1 MLGRGG
7 KNLNYYKSTRSFTM
21 KKFTAVVLAAVALF
35 AFVNLR
41 ADDAK
46 KDGKAIF
53 TASKCASCHTL
64 DAAGI
69 KKPNGKNDLSGI
81 SAKLPAD
88 KMEKYLLKE
97 ADFNGKKHGM
107 KFAGSKEDLTVL
119 VKWIASF
126 KAEKK

>member
-1 MLGRGG
+1 
-7 KNLNYYKSTRSFTM
+7 M

-41 ADDAK
+41 AEDAK

-53 TASKCASCHTL
+53 IASKCDKCHTL

-69 KKPNGKNDLSGI
+69 KIAPKKTDLTGI
-81 SAKLPAD
+81 VAKLSAD
-88 KMEKYLLKE
+88 KMGPYLMKE
-97 ADFNGKKHGM
+97 SDANGKKHIM
-107 KFAGSKEDLTVL
+107 KFNGSKEDLTML
-119 VKWIASF
+119 TKWIASF